1 MTKSTTPIPAGQAP
15 HTAAGSHPVPERF
28 ASLRT
33 LFVQAKAQRDALF
46 EDQQKRARIDELAK
60 GQAPDYMVISCSDSR
75 YAPTAVFAM
84 EPGHIF
90 EKQHVGAIVGRH
102 DLPPMLRDSAT
113 LATVTY
119 AVKVLKVKHV
129 LILAHTSCGAVGAI
143 MGGDKHVGLAS
154 QLGGAPLQRLLARG
168 VEASE
173 GVAAQPLARALQAAV
188 DNLVRPGLDSAD
200 WVARE
205 VAKRVFG
212 GGSEVLDFL
221 QLAGDVRGRVQAHYP
236 GLSGDALQKAAS
248 AETAILQR
256 EHLLRY
262 PVVREAMAAGTL
274 EDVQALVLELDSR
287 VVNIYDDVVQSY
299 VPLNA
304 QGSGLPQRQRRGRA

>member
-1 MTKSTTPIPAGQAP
+1 MSRPTTPVSHHAHTGGSSAP
-15 HTAAGSHPVPERF
+15 RSVPSRF
-28 ASLRT
+28 SALT
-33 LFVQAKAQRDALF
+33 PLFVGAQKQREALHAD
-46 EDQQKRARIDELAK
+46 EAKRARNDQLAK

-154 QLGGAPLQRLLARG
+154 RMGGSPLRRLLNLGVESQERVATQPLQ
-168 VEASE
+168 
-173 GVAAQPLARALQAAV
+173 RALQAAV
-188 DNLVRPGLDSAD
+188 DNLVRPGVDSAD

-205 VAKRVFG
+205 VAKRVAG
-212 GGSEVLDFL
+212 GGSDVLDFL
-221 QLAGDVRGRVQAHYP
+221 QLAGDVPGRVRAHY
-236 GLSGDALQKAAS
+236 GSIGGEERQKAAS

-262 PVVREAMAAGTL
+262 PVVQEAMAAGTL
-274 EDVQALVLELDSR
+274 EDVQALVLELDTR
-287 VVNIYDDVVQSY
+287 VVNIYDDVTETY

-304 QGSGLPQRQRRGRA
+304 EHSGLPKRRARNA